1 MSVDTNKLNETEI
14 ICPSELSFDEQD
26 YYNDS
31 NEKNKNESRYLGSKK
46 SNTLINALKEFSVR
60 FNIDDKK
67 SIKPQKFIVTFD
79 DIITLVKFSIESQIK
94 INNSLNVKDYLNE
107 ISQDFTNNLNYYI
120 FSYEKYDPNKNNN
133 YINNIHNN
141 TYNTNTFTN
150 FNYTNSNTK
159 RNKNTLNQT
168 HTPTYV
174 GNKKRKAEECKRN
187 EERFDNL
194 RNNKI
199 RSKNEFLK
207 NTKSYCRV
215 NINNN
220 NKQIISPT
228 NKSKIKEKKK
238 DNLNRSFVN
247 RSAQKRNTTF
257 ISDFSH
263 SNIEDNSRNRKLN
276 KSIGKRKTVKND
288 NLGANNKRNSLS
300 IYTACEHIRG
310 SSFLLRNSKSRK
322 LSCIDHNKTA
332 NNFYLNTSVD
342 ERRKVKDDKKVV
354 YYDQN
359 LNLGIK
365 KKIIS
370 NNIIRPSNMA
380 NKLLQR
386 GIKYLTEFMDLK
398 EEESKKKHHQY

>member
-60 FNIDDKK
+60 FNLEDKK
-67 SIKPQKFIVTFD
+67 GAKPQKFIVSFE
-79 DIITLVKFSIESQIK
+79 DIITLVKFGIESQVK
-94 INNSLNVKDYLNE
+94 INNSLNVKDYLNQ
-107 ISQDFTNNLNYYI
+107 ISQDFTNNLNYYV
-120 FSYEKYDPNKNNN
+120 FSYEKYDPSKSNN

-150 FNYTNSNTK
+150 FNYSNSNTK
-159 RNKNTLNQT
+159 RSKNPLNQT
-168 HTPTYV
+168 HTPTYA
-174 GNKKRKAEECKRN
+174 GTKKRKIEECKKN

-199 RSKNEFLK
+199 RSKNQFMQ

-215 NINNN
+215 NYNNN
-220 NKQIISPT
+220 RQIISPT
-228 NKSKIKEKKK
+228 NKNKIKEKKK
-238 DNLNRSFVN
+238 DDLNRSLIN

-257 ISDFSH
+257 ISDFIH
-263 SNIEDNSRNRKLN
+263 SNLDDNSRNRKLN
-276 KSIGKRKTVKND
+276 KSVGKRKTVKND

-300 IYTACEHIRG
+300 IYTACENIRG
-310 SSFLLRNSKSRK
+310 SSLLLRNSKSRK
-322 LSCIDHNKTA
+322 LSCIDHNRTA

-342 ERRKVKDDKKVV
+342 ERRKGKADKKVV

-359 LNLGIK
+359 FNLGVK
-365 KKIIS
+365 KKIVS

-386 GIKYLTEFMDLK
+386 GIKYLNEFMDLK
-398 EEESKKKHHQY
+398 EEENKRKHQY

>member
-60 FNIDDKK
+60 FNLDDKK
-67 SIKPQKFIVTFD
+67 GTKPQKFIVSFE
-79 DIITLVKFSIESQIK
+79 DIITLIKFGIESQIK
-94 INNSLNVKDYLNE
+94 INNSLNVKDYLNQ
-107 ISQDFTNNLNYYI
+107 ISQDFTNNLNYYV
-120 FSYEKYDPNKNNN
+120 FSYEKYDPSKSNN

-141 TYNTNTFTN
+141 TFNTNTFTN
-150 FNYTNSNTK
+150 FNYSNSNTK
-159 RNKNTLNQT
+159 RSKNPLNQT
-168 HTPTYV
+168 HTPTYA
-174 GNKKRKAEECKRN
+174 GTKKRKIEECKKN

-199 RSKNEFLK
+199 RSKNQFMQ

-215 NINNN
+215 NYNNN
-220 NKQIISPT
+220 RQIISPT
-228 NKSKIKEKKK
+228 NKNKIKEKKK
-238 DNLNRSFVN
+238 DDLNRSLIN

-257 ISDFSH
+257 ISDFIH
-263 SNIEDNSRNRKLN
+263 SNIDDNSRNRKLN
-276 KSIGKRKTVKND
+276 KSVGKRKTVKTD

-300 IYTACEHIRG
+300 IYTACENIRG

-322 LSCIDHNKTA
+322 LSSIDHNRTA

-342 ERRKVKDDKKVV
+342 ERRKGKADKKMV

-359 LNLGIK
+359 FNLGIK
-365 KKIIS
+365 KKIVS

-386 GIKYLTEFMDLK
+386 GIKYLNEFMDLK
-398 EEESKKKHHQY
+398 EEENKRKHQY

>member
-14 ICPSELSFDEQD
+14 ICPSELSFDEQE

-31 NEKNKNESRYLGSKK
+31 NEKNNNESRYLGSKK

-60 FNIDDKK
+60 FSIDDKK
-67 SIKPQKFIVTFD
+67 SIQPQKFIVSFD

-94 INNSLNVKDYLNE
+94 INNSLNVKDYLNR
-107 ISQDFTNNLNYYI
+107 ISQDFINNLNYYI
-120 FSYEKYDPNKNNN
+120 FSYEKYDPTKNNN

-150 FNYTNSNTK
+150 FNYSNSNTK
-159 RNKNTLNQT
+159 RSKNPLNQT
-168 HTPTYV
+168 HTPTYA
-174 GNKKRKAEECKRN
+174 GTKKRKAEECKKN
-187 EERFDNL
+187 EERFANL

-199 RSKNEFLK
+199 RSKNEFLQ

-215 NINNN
+215 NYNN

-228 NKSKIKEKKK
+228 SRNKIKEKKK
-238 DNLNRSFVN
+238 GDLNGTLIN
-247 RSAQKRNTTF
+247 RSAQKRNTNF
-257 ISDFSH
+257 ISDFSQ
-263 SNIEDNSRNRKLN
+263 SNIVDNSRNRKLN

-300 IYTACEHIRG
+300 IFTACEHIRG
-310 SSFLLRNSKSRK
+310 SSFLIRNGKSRK

-332 NNFYLNTSVD
+332 SNFYMNTSVD
-342 ERRKVKDDKKVV
+342 ERGKGKADKKMV

-359 LNLGIK
+359 LNFGIK

-380 NKLLQR
+380 NKLLQN

-398 EEESKKKHHQY
+398 EEENKRKHQY